1 MRTMKRGL
9 SWLLMLSMILSLFA
23 GLTFAASVNPAQE
36 TPAPTTESAFEF
48 DGGMITG
55 YDVDEGG
62 TDVVIPAAWTDGTKV
77 TGIAAGAF
85 AYNTSIT
92 SVVIPSTVKSIGY
105 GAFDGCYALANV
117 YFYGPINNAYENFWG
132 ESGYDI
138 ADYIE
143 VNFYCKAADESL
155 YDEEYNSFKDYG
167 TVLATISADL
177 ADPAYS
183 TSGGEDKP
191 DQPTEPVH
199 KFSFELRD
207 GEAWITGYQAG
218 STGGEVT
225 LPTTA
230 EIDGKTYDVIGV
242 AAYAFNTTNSSVD
255 DVKDGKAIAKI
266 TKITVPMGIKT
277 IETGAFS
284 TMGTVSKDRHVEEIV
299 FNDPDTKF
307 VHTGTDQS
315 FHMSSNPE
323 LKSVTLPANL
333 TEITSSMFLNC
344 TALTEMDIPATVTKI
359 SQNAFAGCTGLT
371 GLTFTS
377 ATPATL
383 EEYTS
388 GGNTTYPFEGCTNL
402 TISVPAAS
410 LADYQTAWAAIA
422 NDVTIVGYGE
432 DGEDPV
438 IGTVPDFTQDSIEY
452 HVTKFDNTA
461 ATGEVEVKY
470 VAKNTGVLTIPET
483 VTKNVNGKEFTF
495 TVTGIGE
502 KAMDQGG
509 YKSSYSS
516 SSYWFTEVN
525 FPSTLT
531 YIREW
536 GCAGLVGVQTID
548 LSETQITSIGD
559 MAFNGCTNVETIK
572 LPDTLANIGGKGEAV
587 KRDDASIG
595 SDEDVTIGGVDAGA
609 ESNAKADGP
618 EAAPTQMAENV
629 FRGCGKLKQFIV
641 KDSNPNFKANNG
653 VLFSKDGTKLIRYPM
668 GNDAATYAIPDGTEV
683 IAEAAFMMPADAKN
697 DGALKA
703 VTFPASLKKI
713 ESGAFRQSSLVS
725 VELPNVEYGSYVF
738 DCSKSL
744 TTVTTADGL
753 TKIPEKAFW
762 GCENLKNVTLGAS
775 VNTIGKS
782 AFERCGF
789 ATIILTNVTEIEDY
803 AFYFSKLETVDVPA
817 TTKTGK
823 GAFMNCPALTK
834 ATVNGTTLDPYM
846 FFYCTSLNDLS
857 APNVTQIG
865 ECALAYCVELTA
877 LPLDNVTTIG
887 HGAFRNCHGLT
898 DVELPATLK
907 DMGKYVFADC
917 GGLLTVKFP
926 DNIGVKILPEGTFYE
941 CVHLKKVDLGK
952 AIGGTEGLA
961 FYCAGWYN
969 GLGVDVDTD
978 LTEDVFLRNEFE
990 ACFLDLSNQQTL
1002 TETTGKDGVTY
1013 IWVKTEYKNKVPT
1026 FHFKVKGLS
1035 GGGCGGGCSG
1045 GAQTDE
1051 DGFAT
1056 YTMTPSVT
1064 VNYNWGEN
1072 SSTENLPELFAVY
1085 EQNGTGAEVKKVR
1098 GYSAYD
1104 LRGLAES
1111 HKEPETVRRAMRVA
1125 LFANNELNDDHYQV
1139 TRGVA
1144 GYQFM
1149 GMRGW
1154 SIMAATE
1161 WVTLE
1166 DLEIDLNAG
1175 DVLKV
1180 TASDGAS
1187 YTVTYEE
1194 LEENNKFF
1202 PKSKSNGEMT
1212 DDGAQIVPA
1221 ILALT
1226 WNTSTIASVN
1236 KGGSMT
1242 DGAVL
1247 DEIAKTSYRSTNFR
1261 FAHGLSYDAYHN
1273 LPKCDGMT
1281 PSDAE
1286 VCTGYR
1292 LLQKV
1297 ASFTVVHADG
1307 SSDVTPAGGSTGK
1320 KADRIENADGSVTT
1334 IETRADGSTVET
1346 TKYPNGTTI
1355 ETITSK
1361 DGEITAK
1368 VNIPMIVKSSV
1379 VEVPV
1384 SKPSAGMVLV
1394 IVNDDGSEEI
1404 VRDCV
1409 LTKNGLAL
1417 RAEGTLKLRV
1427 IDNTKKFTDMDGHW
1441 ALDNVTFVA
1450 ARELFGGVGGGKF
1463 APAQSMTRGMV
1474 STVLAR
1480 LAGEDTSGSTPWYAK
1495 GTAWAAQNG
1504 VSDGKNPESPVTR
1517 EQMATM
1523 LYRFAGSP
1531 EVSGELSFADAGQVS
1546 AWAHDAVLWCVQNG
1560 ILNGVS
1566 GNRLAPQALAQ
1577 RAQVAAMLQR
1587 FLQVTL

>member
-1 MRTMKRGL
+1 MRTMKKGL

-23 GLTFAASVNPAQE
+23 GLTFASSATPATE
-36 TPAPTTESAFEF
+36 VPAPTDEDSLFWETNSTVSGTQSGVTLTQIVIPAYRTDGTTVTSIAGSAFYLDGIVTSVVVPSTVTYIGSEAFGENAVTDIYFYGACPSFPYADVSEIFSTDDSSDREITFHCKSEYKDDFSSAVEEF
-48 DGGMITG
+48 YSFTINVEADVTVTTDPIYTVSDEITFSFDKRDDGVYINGCKITG
-55 YDVDEGG
+55 YN
-62 TDVVIPAAWTDGTKV
+62 DGV
-77 TGIAAGAF
+77 
-85 AYNTSIT
+85 
-92 SVVIPSTVKSIGY
+92 
-105 GAFDGCYALANV
+105 
-117 YFYGPINNAYENFWG
+117 
-132 ESGYDI
+132 
-138 ADYIE
+138 
-143 VNFYCKAADESL
+143 
-155 YDEEYNSFKDYG
+155 
-167 TVLATISADL
+167 
-177 ADPAYS
+177 
-183 TSGGEDKP
+183 
-191 DQPTEPVH
+191 
-199 KFSFELRD
+199 EL
-207 GEAWITGYQAG
+207 
-218 STGGEVT
+218 T

-230 EIDGKTYDVIGV
+230 TIDGQTYDVVGV
-242 AAYAFNTTNSSVD
+242 AEKAFNGQNGDTSTTDTASL
-255 DVKDGKAIAKI
+255 AKI
-266 TKITVPMGIKT
+266 MKITVPEGIKT

-284 TMGTVSKDRHVEEIV
+284 YVGQNSPQSFRLTEIV

-359 SQNAFAGCTGLT
+359 GQRAFEGTGLT
-371 GLTFTS
+371 KLTFKST
-377 ATPATL
+377 TPATL
-383 EEYTS
+383 EGYEKDPST
-388 GGNTTYPFEGCTNL
+388 TTYPFEGCANL
-402 TISVPAAS
+402 TIYVPAAS
-410 LADYQTAWAAIA
+410 LAAYQTAWAAIA

-483 VTKNVNGKEFTF
+483 VTKDVNGKGFTF
-495 TVTGIGE
+495 TVTGIGA
-502 KAMDQGG
+502 KAMDQSG
-509 YKSSYSS
+509 YKSSSNSS
-516 SSYWFTEVN
+516 SSYYFTTVN
-525 FPSTLT
+525 FPGTLT

-536 GCAGLVGVQTID
+536 GCAGLVSVQTID

-572 LPDTLANIGGKGEAV
+572 LPDTLANIGGKGEL

-595 SDEDVTIGGVDAGA
+595 SDEDVTISGVDAGA

-629 FRGCGKLKQFIV
+629 FRGCGKLKNFEVNETNQHFSV
-641 KDSNPNFKANNG
+641 KDG
-653 VLFSKDGTKLIRYPM
+653 VLFNKDGTKLIRYPM
-668 GNDAATYAIPDGTEV
+668 GKDAATYAIPDGTEV

-775 VNTIGKS
+775 IKTIGKS

-789 ATIILTNVTEIEDY
+789 TGINLTNVTEIGDY

-817 TTKTGK
+817 ATRTGT

-846 FFYCTSLNDLS
+846 FFYCTSLTDLS
-857 APNVTQIG
+857 APNVTEIG
-865 ECALAYCVELTA
+865 ECALAYCVELET

-917 GGLLTVKFP
+917 EKLANVTFPNDIAVK
-926 DNIGVKILPEGTFYE
+926 VLPEGTFYE
-941 CVHLKKVDLGK
+941 CVHLENVYLGNS
-952 AIGGTEGLA
+952 ISMTEGLV

-969 GLGVDVDTD
+969 QGQTLNVYSD
-978 LTEDVFLRNEFE
+978 LSENLFFRNEFE
-990 ACFLDLSNQQTL
+990 ACFIDLGNQQTVNEAAGS
-1002 TETTGKDGVTY
+1002 TEDISY
-1013 IWVKTEYKNKVPT
+1013 IWTRTTTDENGVKTYY
-1026 FHFKVKGLS
+1026 FRARG
-1035 GGGCGGGCSG
+1035 GAGGCGGGCSG
-1045 GAQTDE
+1045 GGEVGE
-1051 DGFAT
+1051 DGLSVNE
-1056 YTMTPSVT
+1056 YSMQPSVNVT
-1064 VNYNWGEN
+1064 YHWGDDD
-1072 SSTENLPELFAVY
+1072 STENLPELLTIY
-1085 EQNGTGAEVKKVR
+1085 EQNGKNATAEKV
-1098 GYSAYD
+1098 GGFNMVD
-1104 LRGLAES
+1104 LKDIAATHAGTATQSLA
-1111 HKEPETVRRAMRVA
+1111 RNIA
-1125 LFANNELNDDHYQV
+1125 LFSRAAAKV
-1139 TRGVA
+1139 TTGTV

-1149 GMRGW
+1149 GMRGP

-1166 DLEIDLNAG
+1166 ELGVELDEG
-1175 DVLKV
+1175 DELLV
-1180 TASDGAS
+1180 TSTDGAS
-1187 YTVTYEE
+1187 YSISYED
-1194 LEENNKFF
+1194 LMANNQFF
-1202 PKSKSNGEMT
+1202 PNSYSNGTKT
-1212 DDGAQIVPA
+1212 DDGAVTVPA

-1226 WNTSTIASVN
+1226 WNSATIDGTA
-1236 KGGSMT
+1236 KT
-1242 DGAVL
+1242 DGKVL
-1247 DEIAKTSYRSTNFR
+1247 KDVAATAYRSTNFR
-1261 FAHGLSYDAYHN
+1261 FAHGLSFEAYQG
-1273 LPKCDGMT
+1273 LQDCEGGMVE
-1281 PSDAE
+1281 DD
-1286 VCTGYR
+1286 VCSGYR

-1368 VNIPMIVKSSV
+1368 VNVPMIVKSSV

-1394 IVNDDGSEEI
+1394 IVHDDGSKEI

-1417 RAEGTLKLRV
+1417 RAEGTLGLRV
-1427 IDNTKKFTDMDGHW
+1427 IDNTKKFTDMDGQW
-1441 ALDNVTFVA
+1441 ALDDVTFAA

-1463 APAQSMTRGMV
+1463 APAQSMTRGMIN
-1474 STVLAR
+1474 TVLAR

-1504 VSDGKNPESPVTR
+1504 VSDGKNPESRVTR